1 MVASRS
7 RSDYEITCLF
17 ETRSILEMNITR
29 KLISEY
35 LENSTRSGRNF
46 HDGSSTNFISS
57 FHNFP
62 LIFRPFFWNTLI
74 RTIILHVIRCIAQLF
89 TYFSLIATATFPL
102 LSLSPAAQ
110 VENCWKRRD
119 AAPFR
124 PRQLFYIYRLWLRFG
139 RNWCWKMIGLKS
151 YVFYS
156 RDKVSWEEW
165 VIFRFEVFRF
175 EFENIRWEI

>member
-57 FHNFP
+57 FHNF
-62 LIFRPFFWNTLI
+62 LWYFALSWNTLI
-74 RTIILHVIRCIAQLF
+74 RTIILHVIRSMHRATF
-89 TYFSLIATATFPL
+89 YVFFAHRDRYFPPPLPFPL
-102 LSLSPAAQ
+102 LFLSPSSPFPPLHKLKTVGSGAT
-110 VENCWKRRD
+110 RRHSD
-119 AAPFR
+119 HANFSISIDYGYDSVATGVGK
-124 PRQLFYIYRLWLRFG
+124 W
-139 RNWCWKMIGLKS
+139 
-151 YVFYS
+151 
-156 RDKVSWEEW
+156 
-165 VIFRFEVFRF
+165 
-175 EFENIRWEI
+175 

>member
-62 LIFRPFFWNTLI
+62 LIFRPFLKYPY
-74 RTIILHVIRCIAQLF
+74 
-89 TYFSLIATATFPL
+89 TYDNFARNSFDASRNFLRIFRSSRPL
-102 LSLSPAAQ
+102 LSPSSPFPPLHKLKTVGSGAT
-110 VENCWKRRD
+110 RRHSD
-119 AAPFR
+119 HANFSISIDYGYDSVAT
-124 PRQLFYIYRLWLRFG
+124 G
-139 RNWCWKMIGLKS
+139 VGK
-151 YVFYS
+151 
-156 RDKVSWEEW
+156 
-165 VIFRFEVFRF
+165 
-175 EFENIRWEI
+175 

>member
-1 MVASRS
+1 MHRATFYVFFAHRD
-7 RSDYEITCLF
+7 RY
-17 ETRSILEMNITR
+17 
-29 KLISEY
+29 
-35 LENSTRSGRNF
+35 
-46 HDGSSTNFISS
+46 
-57 FHNFP
+57 FP
-62 LIFRPFFWNTLI
+62 PPLP
-74 RTIILHVIRCIAQLF
+74 
-89 TYFSLIATATFPL
+89 FPL

-156 RDKVSWEEW
+156 RDKVSWEE
-165 VIFRFEVFRF
+165 
-175 EFENIRWEI
+175 

>member
-62 LIFRPFFWNTLI
+62 LIFRPFLKYPYTYDN
-74 RTIILHVIRCIAQLF
+74 F
-89 TYFSLIATATFPL
+89 TRNSFDASRNFLRIFRSSRPLLSPSSPFPPPLPFPL

-156 RDKVSWEEW
+156 RDKVSWEE
-165 VIFRFEVFRF
+165 
-175 EFENIRWEI
+175 

>member
-62 LIFRPFFWNTLI
+62 LIFRPFLKYSY
-74 RTIILHVIRCIAQLF
+74 
-89 TYFSLIATATFPL
+89 TYDNFARNSFDASRNFLRIFRSSRPL
-102 LSLSPAAQ
+102 LSPSSPFPPLHKLKTVGSGAT
-110 VENCWKRRD
+110 RRHSD
-119 AAPFR
+119 HANFSISIDYGYDSVAT
-124 PRQLFYIYRLWLRFG
+124 G
-139 RNWCWKMIGLKS
+139 VGK
-151 YVFYS
+151 
-156 RDKVSWEEW
+156 
-165 VIFRFEVFRF
+165 
-175 EFENIRWEI
+175 